1 MLLLAI
7 FAVLVFVVAPWG
19 VLNGSFF
26 RKPFLIVLWGIFL
39 AGVGAYF
46 VHVLEFMRATLPV
59 AEIFPNIELASK
71 IIGFTVAAAGGG
83 LIASGV
89 VLKVQ
94 SMAVTD
100 KKKAKDVLHKA
111 VTLEEA
117 LEDKIR
123 KVKANEERIGKAEVD
138 ARLNELIGISFL
150 VRENK
155 KEAIDNFDKQS
166 NLV

>member
-1 MLLLAI
+1 MLLLAV
-7 FAVLVFVVAPWG
+7 FSVLVFVVAPWG

-26 RKPFLIVLWGIFL
+26 RKPFLMVMWGIFL

-46 VHVLEFMRATLPV
+46 VHVLEFMGATPAV
-59 AEIFPNIELASK
+59 AAIFPNIELAAK

-100 KKKAKDVLHKA
+100 KKKAKDELLSA
-111 VTLEEA
+111 IELEDA
-117 LEDKIR
+117 LEDQIR
-123 KVKANEERIGKAEVD
+123 KVRANEEGIDEAEVS
-138 ARLNELIGISFL
+138 ARLDELIGISFL

-155 KEAIDNFDKQS
+155 RKAVDNFDKQS

>member
-1 MLLLAI
+1 MLLLAV

-19 VLNGSFF
+19 VLNGSFY
-26 RKPFLIVLWGIFL
+26 RKPFLIVIWGIFL

-46 VHVLEFMRATLPV
+46 VHVLEFMGATPPV

-94 SMAVTD
+94 SMAVID
-100 KKKAKDVLHKA
+100 KKKAGDELHKTM
-111 VTLEEA
+111 TLEEA
-117 LEDKIR
+117 LEDKIK
-123 KVKANEERIGKAEVD
+123 KVKANEERRGEPEVE
-138 ARLNELIGISFL
+138 ARLNELIEIRSL
-150 VRENK
+150 VRDNK
-155 KEAIDNFDKQS
+155 KKAVKNFEKQS

>member
-1 MLLLAI
+1 MLLLAV
-7 FAVLVFVVAPWG
+7 FSVLVFVVAPWG
-19 VLNGSFF
+19 VLKGSFF

-46 VHVLEFMRATLPV
+46 VHVLEFMRATPPV
-59 AEIFPNIELASK
+59 AEMFPNIELASK

-100 KKKAKDVLHKA
+100 KKKAKDELDKA

-117 LEDKIR
+117 LEEKIK
-123 KVKANEERIGKAEVD
+123 KVKANEEGLDEAEVD
-138 ARLNELIGISFL
+138 ARLDELIGIGFL

-155 KEAIDNFDKQS
+155 KKAKDNFDKQS